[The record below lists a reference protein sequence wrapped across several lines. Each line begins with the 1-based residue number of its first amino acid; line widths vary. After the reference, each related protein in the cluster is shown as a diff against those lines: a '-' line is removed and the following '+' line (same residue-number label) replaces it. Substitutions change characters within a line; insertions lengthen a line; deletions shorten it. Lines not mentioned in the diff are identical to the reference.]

1 MCDAPS
7 TWRARMCA
15 IDCRSRSC
23 AYSGLMAA
31 PGTPNA
37 CVKPSRSITSTGA
50 IAAFIFAIV
59 VSVTIGVGRM
69 VGDDALALKTVDKH
83 DAYSTMEYMDRI
95 QPVRLFLRVV
105 ELGSFSKA
113 AAELGVGQPAVTK
126 QVARMEKQLG

>member
-37 CVKPSRSITSTGA
+37 CVTPSRSITSTAA
-50 IAAFIFAIV
+50 IAAFIFAIL
-59 VSVTIGVGRM
+59 VSITSELDPM
-69 VGDDALALKTVDKH
+69 VGEHGAWRNGVDKH
-83 DAYSTMEYMDRI
+83 DVYSTMEYLLEAPPWI
-95 QPVRLFLRVV
+95 V
-105 ELGSFSKA
+105 
-113 AAELGVGQPAVTK
+113 
-126 QVARMEKQLG
+126 